1 MTIRNEKRVVN
12 TARELINFL
21 DREEIPSSIAFA
33 SLINSAI
40 ALAVTVLKLDE
51 EEFRDALVEMA
62 AVFNDLKENYHG
74 PGADSP

>member
-1 MTIRNEKRVVN
+1 
-12 TARELINFL
+12 
-21 DREEIPSSIAFA
+21 
-33 SLINSAI
+33 
-40 ALAVTVLKLDE
+40 VLKLDE